1 MALRYYMARSS
12 GYYAET
18 AQTMHG
24 TKGEARRAE
33 VRALSK
39 QGGGSGGI
47 RRVKK
52 DGTEYFDSTVKVAAT
67 PQMNPGRK
75 VKGGRAI
82 SLRNFTGTVTRKND
96 GSVII
101 RGRKK

>member
-1 MALRYYMARSS
+1 MARSS

-52 DGTEYFDSTVKVAAT
+52 DGTEYFDSTVEVAST
-67 PQMNPGRK
+67 PPPQMNPGRK
-75 VKGGRAI
+75 VKGGRAV
-82 SLRNFTGTVTRKND
+82 SLRNFTGTVTRKSN

-101 RGRKK
+101 RGRNR